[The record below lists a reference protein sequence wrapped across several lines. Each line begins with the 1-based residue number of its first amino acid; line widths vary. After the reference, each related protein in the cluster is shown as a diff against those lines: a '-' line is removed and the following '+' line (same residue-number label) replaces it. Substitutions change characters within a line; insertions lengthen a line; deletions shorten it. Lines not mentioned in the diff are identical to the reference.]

1 MQIACEGRVSGWD
14 DQASGGPKTVD
25 GLVDTDGE
33 VSRSLMQVEV
43 S

>member
-1 MQIACEGRVSGWD
+1 VQIACEGRVSGWD
-14 DQASGGPKTVD
+14 EQVSGGPKTVD